1 VYRPSSNKRFDR
13 MKIQIPL
20 LVIPLWISGTFAF
33 SVPCPCPNAVAT
45 TANGLASTRCRSS
58 KNIQSSFIALK
69 ATNGKDG
76 SVSAQG
82 DSAIQWELFHKHHLG
97 DWKGIWTT
105 YDYIGDVQD
114 ETVASVDMQATGGD
128 KDDPT
133 STIVQTHNVV
143 VGAKRS
149 DCATCFDSM
158 EIKSI
163 PVASYKA
170 NDLRKARL
178 AACSMINGPSLLRS
192 GTMATELVLRHG
204 DGRVRVV
211 FQHAPVWAK
220 DVEPGSCP
228 PQGLKLFR
236 AMVSRE
242 AQRATAPT
250 AESEAANPPVEG
262 NPVFYRPVPP
272 FHWHKKWSGSS
283 WTWGPQSGNRGW
295 MMDEMEEVD
304 AWHGSAPVECWNLRL
319 PGGVFIQGPR
329 IVTDANTELFRL
341 AWLPDDET
349 LLRVEAGVLALQ
361 PMLVED
367 DMMVGFEPPSLAS
380 LRCDVLKKVGDLEG
394 EPMFARITDY
404 KQDGTVATDG
414 SNASLNE
421 DDDNSMGLQ
430 AIRDALAP

>member
-1 VYRPSSNKRFDR
+1 
-13 MKIQIPL
+13 
-20 LVIPLWISGTFAF
+20 
-33 SVPCPCPNAVAT
+33 
-45 TANGLASTRCRSS
+45 
-58 KNIQSSFIALK
+58 
-69 ATNGKDG
+69 
-76 SVSAQG
+76 
-82 DSAIQWELFHKHHLG
+82 
-97 DWKGIWTT
+97 
-105 YDYIGDVQD
+105 
-114 ETVASVDMQATGGD
+114 
-128 KDDPT
+128 
-133 STIVQTHNVV
+133 
-143 VGAKRS
+143 
-149 DCATCFDSM
+149 
-158 EIKSI
+158 
-163 PVASYKA
+163 
-170 NDLRKARL
+170 
-178 AACSMINGPSLLRS
+178 
-192 GTMATELVLRHG
+192 
-204 DGRVRVV
+204 
-211 FQHAPVWAK
+211 
-220 DVEPGSCP
+220 
-228 PQGLKLFR
+228 
-236 AMVSRE
+236 
-242 AQRATAPT
+242 
-250 AESEAANPPVEG
+250 
-262 NPVFYRPVPP
+262 
-272 FHWHKKWSGSS
+272 
-283 WTWGPQSGNRGW
+283 